1 MEFAWITGSISWI
14 LNVMMND
21 FLGIL
26 PDYDG
31 LLIQPCI
38 PRYWKEYRVVRR
50 FRGAK
55 YQIMV
60 KNPDGQHEGVVSLT
74 VDGKTVKGNK
84 VPLFEDGFHTVIAQL
99 GRYEDNS
106 NVLSGR

>member
-1 MEFAWITGSISWI
+1 MILKFAERKRFTAGSQRRKGRWC
-14 LNVMMND
+14 
-21 FLGIL
+21 